1 MWFLLVCIRVVASR
15 TNKEMMQTKNLSP
28 RDESTRED
36 RPSVTYSQRMMC
48 RKRGGIANVTII
60 VP

>member
-1 MWFLLVCIRVVASR
+1 MGFLLVCIRVIASE
-15 TNKEMMQTKNLSP
+15 TNRERMETKDLSP
-28 RDESTRED
+28 RDESARED
-36 RPSVTYSQRMMC
+36 RPSVTYSQRMIC